1 MIHIIPFSKSTIDL
15 TLKSNSILRHIF
27 NAQYTI
33 PFDACFGNRTK
44 LPDDDEKTGFVL
56 FIASIK
62 SKFLEIREYVRI
74 CSNKFEYVRISS
86 NMFEQAR

>member
-44 LPDDDEKTGFVL
+44 LPDDDEKNWLCFVY
-56 FIASIK
+56 
-62 SKFLEIREYVRI
+62 REHQI
-74 CSNKFEYVRISS
+74 QISGNS
-86 NMFEQAR
+86 